1 MCECVYHGCCYWCQ
15 NTAALCLSC
24 SLGHWETVVMETGG
38 LLCLFPCHTDGK
50 ATLHDRHELDGV
62 CGPEETDWLLYSL
75 LYPVVGVIEQQCVEP
90 RPWAGWGLWS
100 RSSWRQGGIQHT
112 HISISPAECLGRNM
126 NMFSASSST
135 QQTAS
140 SWGEHN
146 SEMNG
151 EWRRVLISQR
161 WLTACSMDS
170 ADRAGPVSLNHVHT
184 WRYGLGGNCRIIHI
198 CCINRL
204 PGICY
209 CFVIYVAMWRYRL
222 LLRLYEYLSKHVCCQ
237 CVVNVH
243 CPFKSL
249 CLSIMS
255 SKPYL

>member
-1 MCECVYHGCCYWCQ
+1 MCSHLYWSSRTPLSSPDWTSGFGLFSSTLTVSAAVCLMCECVYHGCCYWCQ

-50 ATLHDRHELDGV
+50 ATLHDTRELDGV

-75 LYPVVGVIEQQCVEP
+75 LNPAVGLCEKQCVEP

-184 WRYGLGGNCRIIHI
+184 WRYGLGGETV
-198 CCINRL
+198 
-204 PGICY
+204 G
-209 CFVIYVAMWRYRL
+209 
-222 LLRLYEYLSKHVCCQ
+222 
-237 CVVNVH
+237 
-243 CPFKSL
+243 
-249 CLSIMS
+249 LSIS
-255 SKPYL
+255 VV